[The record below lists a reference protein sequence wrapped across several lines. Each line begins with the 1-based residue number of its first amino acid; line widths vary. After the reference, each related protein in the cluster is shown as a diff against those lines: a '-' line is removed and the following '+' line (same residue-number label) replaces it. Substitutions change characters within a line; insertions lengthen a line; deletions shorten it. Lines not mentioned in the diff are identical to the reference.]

1 MEIVILQVRVLAE
14 AAPRVWLAVSGTLAA
29 QTRDP
34 LRQRLRTCIDQG
46 YRELF
51 LDLRQLRCADPHDA
65 ALASIV
71 FALGSGVR
79 CHLIGA
85 PAEIG
90 EHVGGDPRI
99 VLHARLGSA
108 WREWE

>member
-1 MEIVILQVRVLAE
+1 MEIVVLQVRVLAE

-29 QTRDP
+29 STGNP
-34 LRQRLRTCIDQG
+34 LHQRLRACTDQG

-51 LDLRQLRCADPHDA
+51 LDLRQLRCADTRDA
-65 ALASIV
+65 ALASTV

-85 PAEIG
+85 PAEIC
-90 EHVGGDPRI
+90 EHVAGDSHI
-99 VLHARLGSA
+99 ILHTRLGSA

>member
-1 MEIVILQVRVLAE
+1 MEIVTLPVRVLAE
-14 AAPRVWLAVSGTLAA
+14 AAPRMWLAVSGTLAA
-29 QTRDP
+29 PTRDP
-34 LRQRLRTCIDQG
+34 LHQRLRTCIDQG
-46 YRELF
+46 YLELF
-51 LDLRQLRCADPHDA
+51 LDLRQLRCADTGDA
-65 ALASIV
+65 ALASTL

-85 PAEIG
+85 PAEIC
-90 EHVGGDPRI
+90 EHGAGVPGI